1 MRGWVIIKATSMK
14 GGEEME
20 EKRKKTSKKTIVK
33 ETRGYK
39 LNYGL
44 KNDGYWSAKV
54 TLPLGWLEHMGLSP
68 NDRDIDI
75 EYSPRTKKITIRKR
89 ESKKGVG
96 E

>member
-1 MRGWVIIKATSMK
+1 MTSRKGVKIIEA
-14 GGEEME
+14 
-20 EKRKKTSKKTIVK
+20 KRKRNSKKAIVK

-44 KNDGYWSAKV
+44 KNDGYWSAKL
-54 TLPLGWLEHMGLSP
+54 TLPIGWLEHMGLSP
-68 NDRDIDI
+68 EDRDIDV

-89 ESKKGVG
+89 DSKKGVG